1 MPKCKDK
8 NSKFFHIMKLTNILL
23 LLLTLGVSSCDKDD
37 SIVEPDKTE
46 HIEYSFVKIE
56 FLNSTQTE
64 IREFS
69 ESMPKFEVL
78 NKTSSTLTYN
88 HNPLSGIFDIS
99 QFFGIDTMIINNII
113 DLPLVAVPVYI
124 ENDVFLG
131 EKKWTISNDIEK
143 KESNLI
149 IGNIIHIEPYK
160 KLSLKTTL
168 FYREL
173 KTNFKLTLM
182 NETEHKEQIFEGKW
196 TGRFPINAEI
206 EAIFTDL

>member
-1 MPKCKDK
+1 
-8 NSKFFHIMKLTNILL
+8 MKVTNILL
-23 LLLTLGVSSCDKDD
+23 FLLALGASSCDKDD
-37 SIVEPDKTE
+37 SVKVPDKTE

-78 NKTSSTLTYN
+78 NRTSSTLTYN
-88 HNPLSGIFDIS
+88 HNPLSEIFDIS
-99 QFFGIDTMIINNII
+99 QFLGIDTMITNNII
-113 DLPLVAVPVYI
+113 DLPMVAVPTYI
-124 ENDVFLG
+124 ENDIFLG
-131 EKKWTISNDIEK
+131 EKKWTISNEIEK
-143 KESNLI
+143 KESNLKI
-149 IGNIIHIEPYK
+149 EYSIHIESNK
-160 KLSLKTTL
+160 KLSLKTTV

-182 NETEHKEQIFEGKW
+182 NEIEHKEQIFEGKW
-196 TGRFPINAEI
+196 TGRYPINAEI